1 MEIDVWNNSN
11 VMNMDI
17 KLRDDIHELCGS
29 LVQLL
34 QGDRVELVHSTAR
47 RYLDNPQFF
56 YAISGMITI
65 DQIHH

>member
-1 MEIDVWNNSN
+1 MD
-11 VMNMDI
+11 MDI
-17 KLRDDIHELCGS
+17 KLRDDVHELCGS

-47 RYLDNPQFF
+47 RYLSHAQFY
-56 YAISGMITI
+56 YAISDILTT